1 MIPKERIAW
10 IGWGGKRPKTDHER
24 EVLDLRDALAE
35 VCCRHGEMDVD
46 PQTLRSLHRTAART
60 GALRGAGRFR
70 LGKARLAEEW
80 PGHQG
85 MAKLETLA
93 AEELPF
99 AVERLC
105 LAWTEASR
113 RESVDGIM
121 LAAAAAA
128 DFVCMAPF
136 AWGMGR
142 MSRLLTTLLLCKA
155 GVDPIACAFTTISL
169 HNAEEDYADAL
180 VASCQGWREGTGD
193 PHALCHISALER
205 PRRLRNLRGR
215 GCRAGGAAG
224 AAGALSAKVAGALSA
239 KAEAG
244 PAGRLTALWP
254 GPVQAGQAGTGRDW
268 QETRGYRAA
277 RSSRFS
283 GSCAPFGPF
292 RAFRVLRGPFRGVR
306 ASAWQARPVAGA
318 LRPHCAFA
326 PCRACAWTSR
336 LSFLA

>member
-1 MIPKERIAW
+1 MKHCAYDALAGLAWPGECQEDLEAIRELRASTQERLKRRPDFFDFILKRALPECAHASCTFTCPVIPKERIAW

-35 VCCRHGEMDVD
+35 VCWRHGEMDVD

-60 GALRGAGRFR
+60 GAPRGAGRFR
-70 LGKARLAEEW
+70 LGKARLADEW

-85 MAKLETLA
+85 MAELETLA

-121 LAAAAAA
+121 LAAAAVA

-142 MSRLLTTLLLCKA
+142 MSRLLTSFLLCKA
-155 GVDPIACAFTTISL
+155 GVDPIACAFTNTSL

-180 VASCQGWREGTGD
+180 AASCQGWREGTGD
-193 PHALCHISALER
+193 PMPFAAFLLWNVRDAYEIYEDGAAALEEQR
-205 PRRLRNLRGR
+205 ERQGR
-215 GCRAGGAAG
+215 
-224 AAGALSAKVAGALSA
+224 
-239 KAEAG
+239 
-244 PAGRLTALWP
+244 
-254 GPVQAGQAGTGRDW
+254 
-268 QETRGYRAA
+268 
-277 RSSRFS
+277 
-283 GSCAPFGPF
+283 
-292 RAFRVLRGPFRGVR
+292 
-306 ASAWQARPVAGA
+306 
-318 LRPHCAFA
+318 
-326 PCRACAWTSR
+326 
-336 LSFLA
+336 